1 MSQFSSA
8 DRRATAELPKDG
20 PPVNPPRRA
29 QSTALQQGHT
39 LGGCALVGA
48 LLSANLVTA
57 CGANSTEDE
66 LTRRQ
71 VAASIETTRRS
82 EYGAPTG
89 QGGVPGAGGSGTGG
103 PAPVVPLPDPVV
115 PVDPNSPSGP
125 PQECNGPRLAEGIF
139 GTPAPMDGLLVDFS
153 TYNIT
158 GPGRWGDP
166 ARAQL
171 AGGTSLYSGAP
182 EADLVQAPAG
192 ALPKT
197 PANDALQVKAT
208 IPVGGYSGVVLWFS
222 PCVNATAFAGIS
234 FTATGDL
241 SGATLLLKVQT
252 SPDYPVDSANLKG
265 KCQFMT
271 QASMFTDCVEPTATI
286 TSLGTGS
293 FSYAWSDFTGGSP
306 LPSVDP
312 AQLLGFEL
320 QLQCPGAATAPCNVD
335 VSLGTIRFA
344 PLP

>member
-1 MSQFSSA
+1 MTSMSQFSSA
-8 DRRATAELPKDG
+8 GICSARTA
-20 PPVNPPRRA
+20 RA
-29 QSTALQQGHT
+29 QHRISGNALAVLPSGSQGT
-39 LGGCALVGA
+39 PGSFVVAA
-48 LLSANLVTA
+48 LLASLATA
-57 CGANSTEDE
+57 CGANSAEDE

-71 VAASIETTRRS
+71 VAASIQTTRVS
-82 EYGAPTG
+82 QYGAG
-89 QGGVPGAGGSGTGG
+89 EGGAPGAGGSGTGG

-139 GTPAPMDGLLVDFS
+139 GTPAPMDGLLVDFT

-182 EADLVQAPAG
+182 EADLVQEPAG
-192 ALPKT
+192 ALPKA
-197 PANDALQVKAT
+197 PANDALQVKAS

-222 PCVNATAFAGIS
+222 PCVNATAFGGLS

-271 QASMFTDCVEPTATI
+271 QASMFTDCVEPTVSI
-286 TSLGTGS
+286 NSLGTGS

-312 AQLLGFEL
+312 AQLLGFEM

-335 VSLGTIRFA
+335 VSLGTIRFT